1 MGNSALSSVFKSD
14 MSKNFSGPSPF
25 CIKPDH
31 PPDICVEH
39 FKYPATFLAFT
50 ASMPSALVT
59 SNAASMTI
67 SFVTLTFLG
76 VRAFLS
82 SRSSIRPPEPP
93 LQSAHFLHFPL
104 YPGSRHS
111 RHRAHWDHGAF
122 ASCLPCRPDPCGGK
136 PSPNHHTSRYGP

>member
-1 MGNSALSSVFKSD
+1 MLIHLYPHKKRRVPSSNMGNSALSSVFKSD

-67 SFVTLTFLG
+67 SFVTLTFFGGACL
-76 VRAFLS
+76 
-82 SRSSIRPPEPP
+82 P
-93 LQSAHFLHFPL
+93 LKQIL
-104 YPGSRHS
+104 YPTTGTTFAISTFL
-111 RHRAHWDHGAF
+111 AF
-122 ASCLPCRPDPCGGK
+122 S
-136 PSPNHHTSRYGP
+136 SVSWVSS